1 VFVLAVLLAV
11 VGAFLIAFG
20 AELQEHA
27 AVGVETARHRLLSFF
42 LQLLSDGRW
51 MVGALLVLAGV
62 GVHVVALT
70 NGPVVAIQPV
80 GSIGLLFAVGIKAA
94 IDRTRLEQRAVL
106 GSAAVI
112 AGLAGFLTLLPHDSA
127 STRLPLLDT
136 LLAGA
141 CALAVTATAW
151 LLPVRNRFR
160 DLRAGALAF
169 GAGTCFGVGAAVIGV
184 IGRRV
189 QQDVT
194 ALWSWPTLLVVVLL
208 VSGGAAQ
215 QVAYQMARFA
225 VVYAVL
231 LATDAGFAGVLLLG
245 ERMPTTPAAT
255 AGLAVA
261 ALVAVAGVVV
271 LARARAANRTVSS
284 EDVACVS

>member
-27 AVGVETARHRLLSFF
+27 AVGVETARHRLLGFF
-42 LQLLSDGRW
+42 LQLLRDGRW
-51 MVGALLVLAGV
+51 MVGAVLVVAGV
-62 GVHVVALT
+62 GVHVIALT

-94 IDRTRLEQRAVL
+94 IDRTRLERRAVV

-127 STRLPLLDT
+127 TTRLPLLAT
-136 LLAGA
+136 VLAGG
-141 CALAVTATAW
+141 CALGVTATAW
-151 LLPVRNRFR
+151 LLPVRGRFR

-169 GAGTCFGVGAAVIGV
+169 GAGTCFGV

-189 QQDVT
+189 QQDLT
-194 ALWSWPTLLVVVLL
+194 AVWSWPTLLVVVLL

-215 QVAYQMARFA
+215 QLAYQMARFA

-231 LATDAGFAGVLLLG
+231 LATDPVTAGFAGVLLLG
-245 ERMPTTPAAT
+245 EQLPTTPGAT

-271 LARARAANRTVSS
+271 LARARAANRTVSR
-284 EDVACVS
+284 EDVVCAS